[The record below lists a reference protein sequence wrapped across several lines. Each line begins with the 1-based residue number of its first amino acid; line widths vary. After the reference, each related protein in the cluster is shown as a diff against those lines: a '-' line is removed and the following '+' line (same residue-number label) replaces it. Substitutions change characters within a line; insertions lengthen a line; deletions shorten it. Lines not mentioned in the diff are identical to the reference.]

1 MVDWI
6 DSWFKDEDLELLEP
20 EGWFERGH
28 DLDGGEY
35 DKQGFWRPAVR
46 KGCFLWAPPPAAAG
60 SAIEEL
66 RKARVKRQNSFHV
79 FIVPRLLGTEWRR
92 QLHKAADF
100 VLEIPAGHAHW
111 SKCMYEP
118 LMIGIVLPFIRSSP
132 WQIRGTPKV
141 LALGRTMRRV
151 LKEEN
156 MDGGSVL
163 FKFLLDFERIRSV
176 PEDVV
181 RKVLYFES

>member
-1 MVDWI
+1 
-6 DSWFKDEDLELLEP
+6 
-20 EGWFERGH
+20 
-28 DLDGGEY
+28 
-35 DKQGFWRPAVR
+35 
-46 KGCFLWAPPPAAAG
+46 
-60 SAIEEL
+60 
-66 RKARVKRQNSFHV
+66 
-79 FIVPRLLGTEWRR
+79 
-92 QLHKAADF
+92 
-100 VLEIPAGHAHW
+100 
-111 SKCMYEP
+111 
-118 LMIGIVLPFIRSSP
+118 MIGIVLPFIRSSP